1 MNQKKVMFDF
11 GDEDKENPIGSLLR
25 YTREK
30 RNLDLDEIA
39 ETLKVRR
46 DYLVA
51 MEEGRFDLLPA
62 RFYRRS
68 FLKAYAEYLKLD
80 AGNLLKMLEEQEK
93 RSRKAKDRPP
103 AGIRPGADESAE
115 KEKTVEEKPAQK
127 AEIPT
132 EPPPRE
138 SPVGYFFS
146 VFLGLLVG
154 AACLIFLFSLG
165 VKKEQKSPATFAAA
179 EPESVTVAPEP
190 PDTMELFMNLLNEK
204 IGTAPEMT
212 LRIEAAGRS
221 WMKVIADRRELFTGY
236 INQSMNV
243 EFKATD
249 RFSINVG
256 VHEGLKAW
264 LNGFELIPIEGG
276 VTYLNRENFKEFIPT
291 RNANEIVRAY
301 ESNHERPSP

>member
-1 MNQKKVMFDF
+1 MNQKKVLFDF

-25 YTREK
+25 YAREK
-30 RNLDLDEIA
+30 RNLDIDEIA

-103 AGIRPGADESAE
+103 PGIRPGAEESVE
-115 KEKTVEEKPAQK
+115 KEKTVQEKPVHK
-127 AEIPT
+127 ADM
-132 EPPPRE
+132 PPKPPSKE
-138 SPVGYFFS
+138 SAVGYFFS

-154 AACLIFLFSLG
+154 AACLIFLFGLG
-165 VKKEQKSPATFAAA
+165 VKKEQKPPAVLAAA

-190 PDTMELFMNLLNEK
+190 PDTIELFMNLLDEK

-221 WMKVIADRRELFTGY
+221 WMAVVADRRELFTGY

-256 VHEGLKAW
+256 VNEGLRAW
-264 LNGFELIPIEGG
+264 LNGFELIPIEWG

-291 RNANEIVRAY
+291 DNANEIVRAY
-301 ESNHERPSP
+301 ESDDERPSP